1 MVLFTC
7 SVNIARPST
16 GWLGRLQSHEC
27 DSLGIQE
34 QFAHDVPEALVDL
47 ISLESWQ
54 ESVDHFNREVGR
66 AIRAAKR
73 AWWFLPSRSPD
84 DVALKIAVHLQRFLR
99 ANSYH
104 TRFSRKASR
113 PLAWLCSYVSANS
126 TDAHYCTSAG
136 VVLTVSDHNYGNIES
151 LFLDE
156 QAVMRDDLAV
166 EQAVQSRKLR
176 ARTPRSPLAR
186 RSSRERLAGLSASL
200 GDVFSLRGSPAL
212 GPSPLSRSSGGD
224 SPQSASRRP
233 RRRSTGDM
241 PDLYELGGSNSPSS
255 PKRRRSS
262 SKTDFSSVIQLHF
275 DVQPVPLSGPILGQA
290 DSAHSRMLLT

>member
-1 MVLFTC
+1 MQAWLHDLSSTSAATDWAPVDSLVYQASGKLTVDWRPTGPDRRSKVLMVLFSC

-54 ESVDHFNREVGR
+54 ESVHHFNREVGR
-66 AIRAAKR
+66 AIRTAKR
-73 AWWFLPSRSPD
+73 AWFLPSRSPD
-84 DVALKIAVHLQRFLR
+84 DVALKTAVHLQRFLR

-151 LFLDE
+151 LTL
-156 QAVMRDDLAV
+156 
-166 EQAVQSRKLR
+166 RK
-176 ARTPRSPLAR
+176 PL
-186 RSSRERLAGLSASL
+186 
-200 GDVFSLRGSPAL
+200 
-212 GPSPLSRSSGGD
+212 
-224 SPQSASRRP
+224 
-233 RRRSTGDM
+233 
-241 PDLYELGGSNSPSS
+241 
-255 PKRRRSS
+255 
-262 SKTDFSSVIQLHF
+262 
-275 DVQPVPLSGPILGQA
+275 
-290 DSAHSRMLLT
+290 